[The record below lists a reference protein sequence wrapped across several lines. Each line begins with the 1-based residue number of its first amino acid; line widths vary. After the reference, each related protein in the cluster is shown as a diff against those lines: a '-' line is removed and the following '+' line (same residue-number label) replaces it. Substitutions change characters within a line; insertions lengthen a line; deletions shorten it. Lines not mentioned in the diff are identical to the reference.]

1 MRKLTDYLRSRWAA
15 LALYLIT
22 LMIVFTLGYLARQD
36 QVYVRYEMI
45 LVSFTFVCVLLVD
58 GARYRRKRRR
68 LAQICERVE
77 LLPQELPEPLD
88 GLSADYDA
96 LIRVLTRELETL
108 RTQSMLQQEEQ
119 REYYTLWVHQIKTP
133 ISAMRLTVNDED
145 GEQGRL
151 LKQELFKVDQYVD
164 LALKFV
170 KLCDIAGDLVV
181 ERCDLNEIARVAV
194 KKYSLLFVYNKL
206 SIEIGPLAK
215 DSPCD
220 RMWLGF
226 ILEQLLSNSVK
237 YTRSGGVKLSMEGG
251 ALVVED
257 SGIGIRKEDLP
268 RIFEKGYTGYNGRM
282 DTRASGIGLYLV
294 KRAAD
299 ALGISI
305 LVTSELGKGTRVTL
319 RFPVFDEFNAM

>member
-1 MRKLTDYLRSRWAA
+1 MRKLADYLRSRGAA
-15 LALYLIT
+15 LALYLFT
-22 LMIVFTLGYLARQD
+22 LMIILTLGYLAQQD
-36 QVYVRYEMI
+36 QVYIRYEMI
-45 LVSFTFVCVLLVD
+45 LVSFTFVCVLLAD

-68 LAQICERVE
+68 LAQIRERAA

-96 LIRVLTRELETL
+96 LIRVLTREFELL
-108 RTQSMLQQEEQ
+108 RTQSLLSQEEQ
-119 REYYTLWVHQIKTP
+119 REYYTLWVHQVKTP
-133 ISAMRLTVNDED
+133 ISAMRLILNGED
-145 GEQGRL
+145 SEQSRL
-151 LKQELFKVDQYVD
+151 LKQELFKVDQYAD

-170 KLCDIAGDLVV
+170 KLGDIAADLVV
-181 ERCDLNEIARVAV
+181 ERCDLNEIAHAAV
-194 KKYSLLFVYNKL
+194 KKYSLLFIYSKL
-206 SIEIGPLAK
+206 GVEIGPLSK
-215 DSPCD
+215 DIPCD

-237 YTRSGGVKLSMEGG
+237 YTRAGGVKLYMEGS

-268 RIFEKGYTGYNGRM
+268 RIFEKGYTGYNGRR

-299 ALGISI
+299 ALGISV

-319 RFPVFDEFNAM
+319 RFPVLDEFAAM